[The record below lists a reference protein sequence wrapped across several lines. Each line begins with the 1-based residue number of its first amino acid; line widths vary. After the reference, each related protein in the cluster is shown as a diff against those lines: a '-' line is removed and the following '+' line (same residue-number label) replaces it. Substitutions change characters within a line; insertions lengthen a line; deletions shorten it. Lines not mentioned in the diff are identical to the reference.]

1 MSPETL
7 EMICSACGFRWAS
20 NPDNLE
26 PEPCPRCGST
36 GEPDLKSFLRRDK
49 LFVPET
55 LTEFLGKPIPEADP
69 VITKDGKLLLDSGG
83 RLLVHAYSK
92 KGKTQFVLQLAFGIA
107 LGKATLGF
115 EFAKPRRVLYLN
127 GELSERQL
135 RKRIEFLLAN
145 GFNVTDNFLLEAID
159 SDLILKQTTKF
170 IADLIGLE
178 VKVLVVDPLYK
189 LNGGDENLQDLKAIT
204 SILDD
209 IRESTGSTII
219 IVHHQAKQSMNS
231 NSRPAQQQARGSSH
245 LTDWFD
251 CIFSFYPQQRKL
263 PYIQISVDGRED
275 AIDDLFYR
283 LDNTTRIYTPIT
295 KEYAQMLTPATTANL
310 RQEIVTYISER
321 GSVTKSELNS
331 RFTHHYH
338 DLNPAVNELVNQGI
352 LNKVRLGRADIYT
365 VGVNASD
372 PHEYCNRTID
382 IDDTRSPN
390 DDGES
395 GVL

>member
-1 MSPETL
+1 MPKEL

-26 PEPCPRCGST
+26 PELCPKCGAT
-36 GEPDLKSFLRRDK
+36 GEPDLKSFLRGDK

-69 VITKDGKLLLDSGG
+69 VIAKDGKLLLDSGG

-107 LGKATLGF
+107 LGKPTLGF

-135 RKRIEFLLAN
+135 RKRMEFLLAN
-145 GFNVTDNFLLEAID
+145 GFNVTDNFLLEKVDAD
-159 SDLILKQTTKF
+159 FFLKRTDELIANL
-170 IADLIGLE
+170 IASEVEVLIF
-178 VKVLVVDPLYK
+178 DPLYK
-189 LNGGDENLQDLKAIT
+189 LNNGDESLQDLKKIT
-204 SILDD
+204 TALDT
-209 IRESTGSTII
+209 IRDETGVSII
-219 IVHHQAKQSMNS
+219 IVHHQAKQSLNT

-251 CIFSFYPQQRKL
+251 CVFSFYPQQRKL

-275 AIDDLFYR
+275 PIDDLFYK
-283 LDNTTRIYTPIT
+283 LDNNTRIYTPIT
-295 KEYAQMLTPATTANL
+295 KEQAQALTPVTTANL
-310 RQEIVTYISER
+310 RQEIVNYISER

-338 DLNPAVNELVNQGI
+338 DLNPAVNELINQGI

-365 VGVNASD
+365 VVVNASD
-372 PHEYCNRTID
+372 PHGYCNRTID
-382 IDDTRSPN
+382 IDNTRSAN
-390 DDGES
+390 DDGET